1 MGESKLIPNLT
12 DTQNKPT
19 LRMEWLVPAAFIAL
33 VAVLVVPLPPM
44 AMDALIA
51 INFALSGLVLATAA
65 NMRKP
70 LDFSVFPALVL
81 GTTLLRLGINIAST
95 RLILGMDAST
105 PEAGR
110 AVAGSVIEAFGE
122 IAAGRNPIVGL
133 SVFAMLVVVQ
143 FVVVTR
149 GSVRMGEVSARFAL
163 DALPGRQMAID
174 ADVAS
179 GAITPAQASE
189 RRDVVLREADFHGAM
204 DGAGRFVRG
213 DAVAGIVIVCVNIL
227 GGFMVGM
234 IQKNWSIS
242 ESLRVFT
249 LLAVGDGLVTQIPA
263 FLVATASGLVAA
275 KAASGETLG
284 AEIPRQLG
292 ARPVT
297 LWIVAGLLAVLAMTP
312 LPTVPLL
319 GASLLLAC
327 AAWWIGRVQFAAKQ
341 IAARTERSALS
352 ASESLEDALLIEPI
366 SIDLGLDLLMLA
378 HEERS
383 ESGLLSLVAGVRRR
397 LAMELGVVV
406 PSVRIRDDPNL
417 PADTYVI
424 RMRGAAVGG
433 GALRPGQMLV
443 MDPKGGVPNVTG
455 ELATEPAFGLPAIW
469 VDATAAKNMDG
480 QGFAIADAGGVLA
493 THLLEVLRK
502 KAWELITLEE
512 TSKML
517 DRLRA
522 RSPNLASMLT
532 PPTWSLDRIRGI
544 LQELLREGVA
554 IRDIEKIAE
563 LMVSMPAAALPEQ
576 TVAVVRSVV
585 SSDVCDRLI
594 TRNSSGKRI
603 LHAVWMDEAMMISS
617 GAFAAAQRSVVP
629 EAAAAEK
636 LLRCVAP
643 SLRDLLRRGLPA
655 VVVTPKHLRSA
666 VSRALRGRLGDV
678 SVIAREEIP
687 EGVEFILAE
696 TARIEAVQ

>member
-95 RLILGMDAST
+95 RLILGMDANT

-341 IAARTERSALS
+341 IAARTERSAFS

-366 SIDLGLDLLMLA
+366 SIDLGLDLLVLA

-383 ESGLLSLVAGVRRR
+383 DSGLLSLVAGVRRR

-522 RSPNLASMLT
+522 RSPNLASMLA
-532 PPTWSLDRIRGI
+532 PPAWSLDRIRGI

-643 SLRDLLRRGLPA
+643 GLRDLLRRGLPA

-687 EGVEFILAE
+687 EGVELIVAE

>member
-1 MGESKLIPNLT
+1 MIPNLS
-12 DTQNKPT
+12 DTQSKPA
-19 LRMEWLVPAAFIAL
+19 LRMEWLVPAAFIGL

-179 GAITPAQASE
+179 GAITATQASE
-189 RRDVVLREADFHGAM
+189 RREVVLREADFHGAM

-213 DAVAGIVIVCVNIL
+213 DAVAGIVIVLVNIV
-227 GGFMVGM
+227 GGFLVGM
-234 IQKNWSIS
+234 IQKNWTVA

-319 GASLLLAC
+319 GASLLLAA
-327 AAWWIGRVQFAAKQ
+327 AAWWIGRVQVAAKQ
-341 IAARTERSALS
+341 LAAQAERSALS
-352 ASESLEDALLIEPI
+352 ASESLEDALVIEAI

-378 HEERS
+378 HEERT

-417 PADTYVI
+417 PADSYVI

-433 GALRPGQMLV
+433 GVLRPRHMLV
-443 MDPKGGVPNVTG
+443 MDSKGGVPDVAG

-469 VDATAAKNMDG
+469 VDASSAKNLEG

-512 TSKML
+512 TAKML
-517 DRLRA
+517 ERLRA
-522 RSPNLASMLT
+522 RSPNLASMLA

-563 LMVSMPAAALPEQ
+563 LMVSMPDTALPEH

-585 SSDVCDRLI
+585 SVDVCDRLT

-603 LHAVWMDEAMMISS
+603 LHAVWMDDSLMISS
-617 GAFAAAQRSVVP
+617 GAFTAAQRSVVP

-636 LLRCVAP
+636 LLRSVAP
-643 SLRDLLRRGLPA
+643 GLRDLLRRGLPA
-655 VVVTPKHLRSA
+655 VVVTPKHLRGA

-687 EGVEFILAE
+687 EGVELVLVE
-696 TARIEAVQ
+696 TAHVEVVQ

>member
-1 MGESKLIPNLT
+1 
-12 DTQNKPT
+12 
-19 LRMEWLVPAAFIAL
+19 MEWLVPAAFIAL

-263 FLVATASGLVAA
+263 FLVATAAGLVAA

-297 LWIVAGLLAVLAMTP
+297 LWIVAGLLAALAMTP

-341 IAARTERSALS
+341 IAARTERSAFS

-366 SIDLGLDLLMLA
+366 SIDLGLDLLVLA

-383 ESGLLSLVAGVRRR
+383 DSGLLSLVAGVRRR

-417 PADTYVI
+417 PADTYLI

-522 RSPNLASMLT
+522 RSPNLASMLA
-532 PPTWSLDRIRGI
+532 PPAWSLDRIRGI

-643 SLRDLLRRGLPA
+643 GLRDLLRRGLPA

-687 EGVEFILAE
+687 EGVELIVAE

>member
-12 DTQNKPT
+12 DTQNKST

-417 PADTYVI
+417 PSDTYVI

-480 QGFAIADAGGVLA
+480 QGFAIADAGSVLA

-643 SLRDLLRRGLPA
+643 GLRDLLRRGLPA

-678 SVIAREEIP
+678 SVIALEEIP

>member
-1 MGESKLIPNLT
+1 
-12 DTQNKPT
+12 
-19 LRMEWLVPAAFIAL
+19 VPAAFIAL

-327 AAWWIGRVQFAAKQ
+327 AGWWIGRVQFAAKQ

-366 SIDLGLDLLMLA
+366 SIDLGLDLLVLA

-417 PADTYVI
+417 PTDTYVI

-522 RSPNLASMLT
+522 RSPNLASMLA
-532 PPTWSLDRIRGI
+532 PPAWSLDRIRGI

-643 SLRDLLRRGLPA
+643 GLRDLLRRGLPA

>member
-1 MGESKLIPNLT
+1 MGESKLIPHLT

-234 IQKNWSIS
+234 VQKNWSIF

-297 LWIVAGLLAVLAMTP
+297 LWIVAGLLAMLAMTP

-643 SLRDLLRRGLPA
+643 GLRDLLRRGLPA

>member
-1 MGESKLIPNLT
+1 MIPNLS
-12 DTQNKPT
+12 DTQNKPA
-19 LRMEWLVPAAFIAL
+19 LRMEWLVPAAFIGL

-95 RLILGMDAST
+95 RLILGMDANT

-122 IAAGRNPIVGL
+122 IAAGSNPIVGL

-179 GAITPAQASE
+179 GAITAKEASE
-189 RRDVVLREADFHGAM
+189 RREVVLREADFHGAM

-213 DAVAGIVIVCVNIL
+213 DAVAGIVIVLVNIV
-227 GGFMVGM
+227 GGFLVGM
-234 IQKNWSIS
+234 IQKNWTVA

-284 AEIPRQLG
+284 AEIPSQLG

-297 LWIVAGLLAVLAMTP
+297 LWIVAGLLAALAMTP
-312 LPTVPLL
+312 LPTIPLL
-319 GASLLLAC
+319 GASLLLAA
-327 AAWWIGRVQFAAKQ
+327 AAWWIGRVQLAAKQ
-341 IAARTERSALS
+341 LVAQAQRSAFS
-352 ASESLEDALLIEPI
+352 ASESLEDALVIEPI
-366 SIDLGLDLLMLA
+366 SIDLGLDLLTLA
-378 HEERS
+378 HEERA

-417 PADTYVI
+417 PADSYVI

-433 GALRPGQMLV
+433 GVLRPDHMLI
-443 MDPKGGVPNVTG
+443 MDPKGGVPNVEG

-469 VDATAAKNMDG
+469 VDASAAQNLEG

-493 THLLEVLRK
+493 THLLEILRK

-512 TSKML
+512 TAKIL
-517 DRLRA
+517 ERLRV
-522 RSPNLASMLT
+522 RSPNLACMLA
-532 PPTWSLDRIRGI
+532 PPTWSLDRVRGI

-554 IRDIEKIAE
+554 IRDMEKIVE
-563 LMVSMPAAALPEQ
+563 LMVSMPATALPEQ
-576 TVAVVRSVV
+576 TIAVVRSVV
-585 SSDVCDRLI
+585 SSDVCERLI
-594 TRNSSGKRI
+594 TRNSSGKKI
-603 LHAVWMDEAMMISS
+603 LYAVCMDESLMISS
-617 GAFAAAQRSVVP
+617 GVFTAAQRSVVP

-643 SLRDLLRRGLPA
+643 GLRDLLRQGRPA
-655 VVVTPKHLRSA
+655 VVVTPTHLRGA

-678 SVIAREEIP
+678 SVLSRDEIP
-687 EGVEFILAE
+687 DDVELVMAE
-696 TARIEAVQ
+696 SARTEVIQ

>member
-1 MGESKLIPNLT
+1 MISNLI
-12 DTQNKPT
+12 DTHAKPT
-19 LRMEWLVPAAFIAL
+19 LRTEWLVPAAFIGL
-33 VAVLVVPLPPM
+33 VTVLVVPLPPM

-95 RLILGMDAST
+95 RLILAMDATT
-105 PEAGR
+105 PQAGG

-122 IAAGRNPIVGL
+122 IAAGSNPIVGL

-174 ADVAS
+174 ADLAS
-179 GAITPAQASE
+179 GAISAAQASE
-189 RRDVVLREADFHGAM
+189 RRELVLREADFHGAM

-213 DAVAGIVIVCVNIL
+213 DAVAGIVIVLVNIV
-227 GGFMVGM
+227 GGFLVGM
-234 IQKNWSIS
+234 IQKNWTMA

-284 AEIPRQLG
+284 VEIPRQLG

-297 LWIVAGLLAVLAMTP
+297 LWIVSGLLAALSMTP

-319 GASLLLAC
+319 GASLLLAA
-327 AAWWIGRVQFAAKQ
+327 AAWWIGRVQSAATQ
-341 IAARTERSALS
+341 LAAQTQRSALS
-352 ASESLEDALLIEPI
+352 ASESLEDALVIEPI

-378 HEERS
+378 HEQRKET
-383 ESGLLSLVAGVRRR
+383 GLLALIAGVRRR
-397 LAMELGVVV
+397 LAMEMGVVV

-417 PADTYVI
+417 SADSYVI
-424 RMRGAAVGG
+424 RIRGAAVGG
-433 GALRPGQMLV
+433 GVLRPQQMLV
-443 MDPKGGVPNVTG
+443 MDSKGGVPDVPG

-469 VDATAAKNMDG
+469 VDSAAANNLEG

-493 THLLEVLRK
+493 THVLEVLRK

-512 TSKML
+512 TAKIL
-517 DRLRA
+517 ERLRT
-522 RSPNLASMLT
+522 RSPNLAAMLT
-532 PPTWSLDRIRGI
+532 PPTWGLDRIRGI

-563 LMVSMPAAALPEQ
+563 LMVSMPSTALPEQ

-585 SSDVCDRLI
+585 SSDVCDRLT
-594 TRNSSGKRI
+594 TRNSSGKSI
-603 LHAVWMDEAMMISS
+603 LQAVWMDEAMMISC
-617 GAFAAAQRSVVP
+617 GALAAAQRSVVP

-643 SLRDLLRRGLPA
+643 GLRDLLRRGLPA
-655 VVVTPKHLRSA
+655 IVVTPRQLRGS

-687 EGVEFILAE
+687 EGVELILVEPAQTE
-696 TARIEAVQ
+696 VVQ

>member
-1 MGESKLIPNLT
+1 MIPNLS

-19 LRMEWLVPAAFIAL
+19 LRMEWLVPAAFIGL

-179 GAITPAQASE
+179 GAITATQASE
-189 RRDVVLREADFHGAM
+189 RREVVLREADFHGAM

-213 DAVAGIVIVCVNIL
+213 DAVAGIVIVLVNIV
-227 GGFMVGM
+227 GGFLVGM
-234 IQKNWSIS
+234 IQKNWTVA

-319 GASLLLAC
+319 GASLLLAA
-327 AAWWIGRVQFAAKQ
+327 AAWWIGRVQVAAKQ
-341 IAARTERSALS
+341 LAAQAERSALS
-352 ASESLEDALLIEPI
+352 ASESLEDALVIEAI
-366 SIDLGLDLLMLA
+366 SIDLGLDLLILA
-378 HEERS
+378 HEERA

-417 PADTYVI
+417 PADSYVI

-433 GALRPGQMLV
+433 GVLRPRHMLV
-443 MDPKGGVPNVTG
+443 MDSKGGVPDVAG

-469 VDATAAKNMDG
+469 VDASSAKNLEG
-480 QGFAIADAGGVLA
+480 QGFAIADAGGVLT

-512 TSKML
+512 TAKML
-517 DRLRA
+517 ERLRA
-522 RSPNLASMLT
+522 RSPNLASMLA

-563 LMVSMPAAALPEQ
+563 LMVSMPDTALPEH

-585 SSDVCDRLI
+585 SVDVCDRLT

-603 LHAVWMDEAMMISS
+603 LHAVWMDDSLMISS
-617 GAFAAAQRSVVP
+617 GAFTAAQRSVVP

-636 LLRCVAP
+636 LLRSVAP
-643 SLRDLLRRGLPA
+643 GLRDLLRRGLPA
-655 VVVTPKHLRSA
+655 VVVTPKHLRGA

-687 EGVEFILAE
+687 EGVELVLVE
-696 TARIEAVQ
+696 TAHVEVVQ

>member
-1 MGESKLIPNLT
+1 MIPNLS
-12 DTQNKPT
+12 DTQNKPA

-179 GAITPAQASE
+179 GAITASQASA
-189 RRDVVLREADFHGAM
+189 RREVVLREADFHGAM

-213 DAVAGIVIVCVNIL
+213 DAVAGIVIVLVNIV
-227 GGFMVGM
+227 GGFLVGM
-234 IQKNWSIS
+234 IQKNWSVA

-319 GASLLLAC
+319 GASLLLAA
-327 AAWWIGRVQFAAKQ
+327 AAWWIGRVQVAAKQ
-341 IAARTERSALS
+341 IAAQAERSALS
-352 ASESLEDALLIEPI
+352 ASESLEDALVIEAI

-378 HEERS
+378 HEERT

-417 PADTYVI
+417 PADSYVI

-433 GALRPGQMLV
+433 GVLRPRHMLV
-443 MDPKGGVPNVTG
+443 MDSKGGVPDVAG

-469 VDATAAKNMDG
+469 VDASSAKNLEG

-512 TSKML
+512 TAKML
-517 DRLRA
+517 ERLRS
-522 RSPNLASMLT
+522 RSPNLASMLA

-563 LMVSMPAAALPEQ
+563 LMVSMPATALPEH

-585 SSDVCDRLI
+585 SIDVCDRLT

-603 LHAVWMDEAMMISS
+603 LHAVWMDDSLMISS
-617 GAFAAAQRSVVP
+617 GAFTAAQRSVVP

-643 SLRDLLRRGLPA
+643 GLRDLLRRGLPA
-655 VVVTPKHLRSA
+655 VVVTPKNLRGA

-678 SVIAREEIP
+678 SVISREEIP
-687 EGVEFILAE
+687 EGVELILVESAH
-696 TARIEAVQ
+696 IEVVQ

>member
-1 MGESKLIPNLT
+1 MGESKLIPHLT

-297 LWIVAGLLAVLAMTP
+297 LWIVAGLLAMLAMTP

-366 SIDLGLDLLMLA
+366 SIDLGLDLLVLA

-522 RSPNLASMLT
+522 RSPHLASMLA
-532 PPTWSLDRIRGI
+532 PPVWSLDRIRGI

-643 SLRDLLRRGLPA
+643 GLRDLLRRGLPA

>member
-1 MGESKLIPNLT
+1 
-12 DTQNKPT
+12 
-19 LRMEWLVPAAFIAL
+19 
-33 VAVLVVPLPPM
+33 
-44 AMDALIA
+44 
-51 INFALSGLVLATAA
+51 
-65 NMRKP
+65 
-70 LDFSVFPALVL
+70 
-81 GTTLLRLGINIAST
+81 
-95 RLILGMDAST
+95 
-105 PEAGR
+105 
-110 AVAGSVIEAFGE
+110 
-122 IAAGRNPIVGL
+122 
-133 SVFAMLVVVQ
+133 
-143 FVVVTR
+143 
-149 GSVRMGEVSARFAL
+149 
-163 DALPGRQMAID
+163 
-174 ADVAS
+174 
-179 GAITPAQASE
+179 
-189 RRDVVLREADFHGAM
+189 
-204 DGAGRFVRG
+204 
-213 DAVAGIVIVCVNIL
+213 
-227 GGFMVGM
+227 
-234 IQKNWSIS
+234 
-242 ESLRVFT
+242 
-249 LLAVGDGLVTQIPA
+249 
-263 FLVATASGLVAA
+263 
-275 KAASGETLG
+275 
-284 AEIPRQLG
+284 
-292 ARPVT
+292 
-297 LWIVAGLLAVLAMTP
+297 
-312 LPTVPLL
+312 
-319 GASLLLAC
+319 
-327 AAWWIGRVQFAAKQ
+327 
-341 IAARTERSALS
+341 
-352 ASESLEDALLIEPI
+352 
-366 SIDLGLDLLMLA
+366 
-378 HEERS
+378 
-383 ESGLLSLVAGVRRR
+383 

-469 VDATAAKNMDG
+469 VDATAAKTMDG

-522 RSPNLASMLT
+522 RSPNLASMLA
-532 PPTWSLDRIRGI
+532 PPAWSLDRIRGI

-643 SLRDLLRRGLPA
+643 GLRDLLRRGLPA

-687 EGVEFILAE
+687 EGVELIVAE

>member
-234 IQKNWSIS
+234 LQKNWSIS

-366 SIDLGLDLLMLA
+366 SIDLGLDLLVLA

-417 PADTYVI
+417 PSDTYVI

-522 RSPNLASMLT
+522 RSPNLASMLA
-532 PPTWSLDRIRGI
+532 PPVWSLDRIRGI

-643 SLRDLLRRGLPA
+643 GLRDLLRRGLPA

>member
-1 MGESKLIPNLT
+1 MGESKLIPHLT

-234 IQKNWSIS
+234 LQKDWSIS

-319 GASLLLAC
+319 GASFLLAC

-366 SIDLGLDLLMLA
+366 SIDLGLDLLVLA

-424 RMRGAAVGG
+424 RMRGGAVGG

-512 TSKML
+512 TSQML

-522 RSPNLASMLT
+522 RSPNLASMLA

-643 SLRDLLRRGLPA
+643 GLRDLLRRGLPA

>member
-1 MGESKLIPNLT
+1 
-12 DTQNKPT
+12 
-19 LRMEWLVPAAFIAL
+19 MEWLVPAAFIAL

-234 IQKNWSIS
+234 LQKNWSIS

-297 LWIVAGLLAVLAMTP
+297 LWIVAGLLAALAMTP

-319 GASLLLAC
+319 GASFLLAC
-327 AAWWIGRVQFAAKQ
+327 AAWWIGRVQAAAKHIETQQIATKQ
-341 IAARTERSALS
+341 IADQSQRSALS
-352 ASESLEDALLIEPI
+352 ACESLEDALVIEPI

-378 HEERS
+378 QEEQS
-383 ESGLLSLVAGVRRR
+383 ESGLLTLVAGVRRR
-397 LAMELGVVV
+397 LAVELGVVV

-417 PADTYVI
+417 PGDTYVI

-469 VDATAAKNMDG
+469 VDATAAKNIDG

-512 TSKML
+512 TAKML
-517 DRLRA
+517 ERLRA

-563 LMVSMPAAALPEQ
+563 LMVSMPATALPEQ
-576 TVAVVRSVV
+576 TVAVVRSVI

-594 TRNSSGKRI
+594 TRNSIGKRI
-603 LHAVWMDEAMMISS
+603 LHAVWMDESMIISS
-617 GAFAAAQRSVVP
+617 GAIIAAQRSVVP

-643 SLRDLLRRGLPA
+643 GLRDLLRRGLPA
-655 VVVTPKHLRSA
+655 VVVTPKHLRGA

-687 EGVEFILAE
+687 EGVECIFVE
-696 TARIEAVQ
+696 SARLEAIQ

>member
-643 SLRDLLRRGLPA
+643 GLRDLLRRGLPA

>member
-1 MGESKLIPNLT
+1 MGESKLIPHLT

-234 IQKNWSIS
+234 LQKNWSIS

-297 LWIVAGLLAVLAMTP
+297 LWIVAGLLAMLAMTP

-522 RSPNLASMLT
+522 RSPHLASMLA
-532 PPTWSLDRIRGI
+532 PPVWSLDRIRGI

-643 SLRDLLRRGLPA
+643 GLRDLLRRGLPA

>member
-1 MGESKLIPNLT
+1 MIPP
-12 DTQNKPT
+12 KPA
-19 LRMEWLVPAAFIAL
+19 LRMEWLVPAAFIGL

-51 INFALSGLVLATAA
+51 VNFALSGLVLATAA
-65 NMRKP
+65 NMKKP

-81 GTTLLRLGINIAST
+81 GTTLLRLGINVAST
-95 RLILGMDAST
+95 RLILGMDAAT

-179 GAITPAQASE
+179 GAITPTEASQ

-213 DAVAGIVIVCVNIL
+213 DAVAGIVIVLVNIL
-227 GGFMVGM
+227 GGFLVGM

-284 AEIPRQLG
+284 TEIPRQLG

-297 LWIVAGLLAVLAMTP
+297 LWIVAGLLAGLSVTP
-312 LPTVPLL
+312 LPTAPLL
-319 GASLLLAC
+319 GASMLLAA
-327 AAWWIGRVQFAAKQ
+327 AAWWIGRVQVAAGRLAVQ
-341 IAARTERSALS
+341 TERAALS

-378 HEERS
+378 HQERS
-383 ESGLLSLVAGVRRR
+383 ETGLLPLVAGVRRQ

-417 PADTYVI
+417 PADSYVI
-424 RMRGAAVGG
+424 RLRGAAVGG
-433 GALRPGQMLV
+433 GTLRPGRMLV
-443 MDPKGGVPNVTG
+443 MDPKGGAPEVAG
-455 ELATEPAFGLPAIW
+455 EPAQEPAFGLPAIW
-469 VDATAAKNMDG
+469 VEDSVARSLEG
-480 QGFAIADAGGVLA
+480 QGFAIADSGGVLA

-502 KAWELITLEE
+502 KAWELVTLEE
-512 TSKML
+512 TAKML
-517 DRLRA
+517 ERLRS
-522 RSPNLASMLT
+522 RSPNLAAMLA
-532 PPTWSLDRIRGI
+532 PPTWTLDRIRGI

-563 LMVSMPAAALPEQ
+563 LLVSLPVATQPDQ
-576 TVAVVRSVV
+576 TIAVVRSVV
-585 SSDVCDRLI
+585 SHDVCDRLI
-594 TRNSSGKRI
+594 TRNSSGNRV
-603 LHAVWMDEAMMISS
+603 LHAVWMDEETMLSS
-617 GAFAAAQRSVVP
+617 GALAAAQRSVVP
-629 EAAAAEK
+629 EAAAAER
-636 LLRCVAP
+636 LVRCVAP
-643 SLRDLLRRGLPA
+643 GLRDLLRRGLPA
-655 VVVTPKHLRSA
+655 VVVTPLPLRGA
-666 VSRALRGRLGDV
+666 VSKALRGRLGDV

-687 EGVEFILAE
+687 EGVELVLAE
-696 TARIEAVQ
+696 ATQTEAVK

>member
-234 IQKNWSIS
+234 LQKNWSIS

-366 SIDLGLDLLMLA
+366 SIDLGLDLLVLA

-417 PADTYVI
+417 PSDTYVI

-469 VDATAAKNMDG
+469 VDTTAAKNMDG

-522 RSPNLASMLT
+522 RSPNLASMLA
-532 PPTWSLDRIRGI
+532 PPAWSLDRIRGI

-643 SLRDLLRRGLPA
+643 GLRDLLRRGLPA

-687 EGVEFILAE
+687 EGVELIVAE

>member
-1 MGESKLIPNLT
+1 MIPNLS
-12 DTQNKPT
+12 DTQSKPA
-19 LRMEWLVPAAFIAL
+19 LRMEWLVPAAFIGL

-51 INFALSGLVLATAA
+51 FNFALSGLVLATAA

-179 GAITPAQASE
+179 GAITATQASE
-189 RRDVVLREADFHGAM
+189 RREVVLREADFHGAM

-213 DAVAGIVIVCVNIL
+213 DAVAGIVIVLVNIV
-227 GGFMVGM
+227 GGFLVGM
-234 IQKNWSIS
+234 IQKNWTVA

-319 GASLLLAC
+319 GASLLLAA
-327 AAWWIGRVQFAAKQ
+327 AAWWIGRVQVAAKQ
-341 IAARTERSALS
+341 LAAQAERSALS
-352 ASESLEDALLIEPI
+352 ASESLEDALVIEAI

-378 HEERS
+378 HEERT

-417 PADTYVI
+417 PADSYVI

-433 GALRPGQMLV
+433 GVLRPRHMLV
-443 MDPKGGVPNVTG
+443 MDSKGGVPDVAG

-469 VDATAAKNMDG
+469 VDASSAKNLEG

-512 TSKML
+512 TAKML
-517 DRLRA
+517 ERLRA
-522 RSPNLASMLT
+522 RSPNLASMLA

-563 LMVSMPAAALPEQ
+563 LMVSMPDTALPEH

-585 SSDVCDRLI
+585 SVDVCDRLT

-603 LHAVWMDEAMMISS
+603 LHAVWMDDSLMISS
-617 GAFAAAQRSVVP
+617 GAFTAAQRSVVP

-636 LLRCVAP
+636 LLRSVAP
-643 SLRDLLRRGLPA
+643 GLRDLLRRGLPA
-655 VVVTPKHLRSA
+655 VVVTPKHLRGA

-687 EGVEFILAE
+687 EGVELVLVE
-696 TARIEAVQ
+696 TAHVEVVQ

>member
-366 SIDLGLDLLMLA
+366 SIDLGLDLLVLA

-443 MDPKGGVPNVTG
+443 MDPKGGVPNVNG

-522 RSPNLASMLT
+522 RSPNLASMLA
-532 PPTWSLDRIRGI
+532 PPVWSLDRIRGI

-643 SLRDLLRRGLPA
+643 GLRDLLRRGLPA

>member
-1 MGESKLIPNLT
+1 
-12 DTQNKPT
+12 
-19 LRMEWLVPAAFIAL
+19 MEWLVPAAFIAL

-95 RLILGMDAST
+95 RLILGMDANT

-366 SIDLGLDLLMLA
+366 SIDLGLDLLVLA

-417 PADTYVI
+417 PTDTYVI

-522 RSPNLASMLT
+522 RSPNLASMLA
-532 PPTWSLDRIRGI
+532 PPAWSLDRIRGI

-643 SLRDLLRRGLPA
+643 GLRDLLRRGLPA

>member
-522 RSPNLASMLT
+522 RSPNLASMLA
-532 PPTWSLDRIRGI
+532 PPVWSLDRIRGI

-643 SLRDLLRRGLPA
+643 GLRDLLRRGLPA

>member
-1 MGESKLIPNLT
+1 M
-12 DTQNKPT
+12 
-19 LRMEWLVPAAFIAL
+19 PAAFIAL

-366 SIDLGLDLLMLA
+366 SIDLGLDLLVLA

-417 PADTYVI
+417 PTDTYVI

-522 RSPNLASMLT
+522 RSPNLASMLA
-532 PPTWSLDRIRGI
+532 PPAWSLDRIRGI

-643 SLRDLLRRGLPA
+643 GLRDLLRRGLPA

>member
-1 MGESKLIPNLT
+1 LIPHLT

-297 LWIVAGLLAVLAMTP
+297 LWIVAGLLAALAMTP

-341 IAARTERSALS
+341 IAARTERSAFS

-366 SIDLGLDLLMLA
+366 SIDLGLDLLVLA

-383 ESGLLSLVAGVRRR
+383 DSGLLSLVAGVRRR

-433 GALRPGQMLV
+433 GALRPRQMLV

-469 VDATAAKNMDG
+469 VDATTAKNMDG

-522 RSPNLASMLT
+522 RSPNLASMLA
-532 PPTWSLDRIRGI
+532 PPAWSLDRIRGI

-643 SLRDLLRRGLPA
+643 GLRDLLRRGLPA

-687 EGVEFILAE
+687 EGVELIVAE